1 MYVAQELF
9 LFILDDKGLTGE
21 FDRKVLR
28 LKAIKMEI
36 QKILESWNT
45 LRDEK
50 WILGTYSIY

>member
-1 MYVAQELF
+1 MLHYTDSYVAQESL

-50 WILGTYSIY
+50 

>member
-21 FDRKVLR
+21 FDQKVLR

-50 WILGTYSIY
+50 WILGTDSIY

>member
-21 FDRKVLR
+21 FDQKVLR

-36 QKILESWNT
+36 QKILKSWNT

-50 WILGTYSIY
+50 WILGTDSIY

>member
-1 MYVAQELF
+1 
-9 LFILDDKGLTGE
+9 
-21 FDRKVLR
+21 
-28 LKAIKMEI
+28 MEI